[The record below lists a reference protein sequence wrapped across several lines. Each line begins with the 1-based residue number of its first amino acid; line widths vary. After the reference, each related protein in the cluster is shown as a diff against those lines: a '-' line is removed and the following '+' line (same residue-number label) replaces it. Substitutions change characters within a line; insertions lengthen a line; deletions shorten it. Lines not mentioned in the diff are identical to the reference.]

1 MNSIRN
7 GIGMRKRRSRR
18 NQADRGIRI
27 PMRFSPKFITRSS
40 SLYKA
45 LLFDLDGTL
54 AETDSLHLPTWVD
67 VLAPYGVEVDEEFY
81 KQSISGLS
89 TGEVV
94 RALLP
99 DLDDEEGRSIG
110 DTKEASC
117 RERASELE
125 PLPGLVDFVEQGRE
139 RGMRVA
145 LVTNAPEQNVEA
157 ILLALEL
164 RDFFD
169 TVVLADEVEAVK
181 PDPAPYEVALRKIGV
196 AAEEAIAFEDSVSG
210 ISSSVAAGVPTVGIT
225 SSQNPRRLL
234 DAGAFM
240 TAKDFTDKQLQALIR
255 TPG

>member
-1 MNSIRN
+1 MY
-7 GIGMRKRRSRR
+7 G
-18 NQADRGIRI
+18 
-27 PMRFSPKFITRSS
+27 
-40 SLYKA
+40 A

-67 VLAPYGVEVDEEFY
+67 VLEPYGVEVDEEFY
-81 KQSISGLS
+81 KESISGRS

-99 DLDDEEGRSIG
+99 DITDEEGWSIG
-110 DTKEASC
+110 DAKEASF

-125 PLPGLVDFVEQGRE
+125 PLPGLVDFVQRGRE
-139 RGMRVA
+139 WGMRIV
-145 LVTNAPEQNVEA
+145 LVTNAPEENVQV

-164 RDFFD
+164 WDFFD

-181 PDPAPYEVALRKIGV
+181 PDPAPYRAALDKKSV
-196 AAEEAIAFEDSVSG
+196 AAEEALAFEDSVSG

-225 SSQNPRRLL
+225 SSQDPQKLL

-240 TAKDFTDKQLQALIR
+240 TAEDFNDPQLRALIH
-255 TPG
+255 T